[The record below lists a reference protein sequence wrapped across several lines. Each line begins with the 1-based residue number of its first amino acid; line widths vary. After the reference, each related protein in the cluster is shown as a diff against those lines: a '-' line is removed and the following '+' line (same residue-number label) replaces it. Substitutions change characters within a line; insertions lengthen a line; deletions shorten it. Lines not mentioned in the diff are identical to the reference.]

1 MHSWLSTII
10 TIRICFTGDQGAENG
25 LIQKIDSF
33 DRKIEDMTLAIFGS
47 NNSST
52 GL

>member
-1 MHSWLSTII
+1 MI
-10 TIRICFTGDQGAENG
+10 TIQIRFTGDEGAENG

-33 DRKIEDMTLAIFGS
+33 DRKIEDMTMAIFGS